1 MLILCVLK
9 GSPYQRRKLNQMPGR
24 LKGKVALIT
33 GAGGSGGI
41 GAVTAQLFCAEG
53 AKVVIVDL
61 SADGLERTAHEIRS
75 VIPDAELLPIAADVS
90 QEQEV
95 VRVVAQA
102 RARFDGLTTLV
113 NNAGV
118 REYTRIAEC
127 SEESWHR
134 IINVNLLGTA
144 FCCKIALPELR
155 RASGAAIVNVSSVNA
170 IAGRPGMG
178 QYDATKAAI
187 SALTR
192 TLAVEEVSHGIR
204 VNAVCPGGTLTGY
217 HIARYREKG
226 VGIDE
231 LRQERA
237 PRNPMQRWANPVE
250 IAYPIL
256 WLASDEASFITGIDL
271 LVDGGISI

>member
-1 MLILCVLK
+1 
-9 GSPYQRRKLNQMPGR
+9 MPGR
-24 LKGKVALIT
+24 LEGKIALIT
-33 GAGGSGGI
+33 GAGDSGGI
-41 GAVTAQLFCAEG
+41 GATTAQLFCTEG

-61 SADGLERTAHEIRS
+61 RADEVERTVREIQS
-75 VIPDAELLPIAADVS
+75 AVPKADLLPIPADVS
-90 QEQEV
+90 REENV
-95 VRVVAQA
+95 AEAVAQA
-102 RARFDGLTTLV
+102 VARYGGLTTLV

-118 REYTRIAEC
+118 REYTRITEC
-127 SEESWHR
+127 SRESWNR

-144 FCCKIALPELR
+144 SCCKIALPELR

-187 SALTR
+187 LSLTR
-192 TLAVEEVSHGIR
+192 TLAVEEVGHGVR
-204 VNAVCPGGTLTGY
+204 VNAVCPGGTLTSY

-226 VGIDE
+226 VGLDE
-231 LRQERA
+231 LRKERA
-237 PRNPMQRWANPVE
+237 PHNPMRRWARPIE

-271 LVDGGISI
+271 LVDGGIAI